1 MTRVTTVVK
10 STVFDFSNKF
20 HGEGANGMWEFVE
33 LSRDLKEGNLLEDE
47 RVELGKGLPF
57 FLERMGNGTG
67 VVGGSP
73 FKSKVSIRKYQK

>member
-1 MTRVTTVVK
+1 MKKVTTVVK
-10 STVFDFSNKF
+10 STSFDFSNKF

-33 LSRDLKEGNLLEDE
+33 LSRDLKEGSLQEEGGVD
-47 RVELGKGLPF
+47 LGKGLPF
-57 FLERMGNGTG
+57 FLERIGNGIG